1 MRKALAIMASKTS
14 KADDVKDWTGR
25 RIDMAEY
32 GRALAKYR
40 ADYEARTGR
49 PLEVPRNSGKR
60 RTASK
65 KALLRAIA
73 ATGKKW

>member
-1 MRKALAIMASKTS
+1 MVSKTS
-14 KADDVKDWTGR
+14 KPDVENWPGR
-25 RIDMAEY
+25 RLDAAEY
-32 GRALAKYR
+32 GRALAEFR

-49 PLEVPRNSGKR
+49 QLEVPRNSGKR

-65 KALLRAIA
+65 TALLRAIA

>member
-1 MRKALAIMASKTS
+1 MASKTS
-14 KADDVKDWTGR
+14 KPEDVKDWPGR

-49 PLEVPRNSGKR
+49 PFEVPCNAGKN
-60 RTASK
+60 RTPSK

>member
-1 MRKALAIMASKTS
+1 MASIALKPDL
-14 KADDVKDWTGR
+14 ADWPGR
-25 RIDMAEY
+25 LDAAEY

-40 ADYEARTGR
+40 ADYEARTGK
-49 PLEVPRNSGKR
+49 PLDVPRNSGKR

-65 KALLRAIA
+65 KALLKAIA

>member
-1 MRKALAIMASKTS
+1 MDA
-14 KADDVKDWTGR
+14 
-25 RIDMAEY
+25 AEY

-40 ADYEARTGR
+40 ADYEARTGK

>member
-1 MRKALAIMASKTS
+1 VPKTS
-14 KADDVKDWTGR
+14 KTDERNWGEP
-25 RIDMAEY
+25 IDLEAF
-32 GRALAKYR
+32 GRALAERR
-40 ADYEARTGR
+40 ADYEARNGPVPT
-49 PLEVPRNSGKR
+49 PRNSGKR

>member
-1 MRKALAIMASKTS
+1 MASKIS
-14 KADDVKDWTGR
+14 KAEEAKKWPGR
-25 RIDMAEY
+25 RLDAVAY

-40 ADYEARTGR
+40 AEIEAETGR

-65 KALLRAIA
+65 KALLEAIA

>member
-1 MRKALAIMASKTS
+1 MASKAL
-14 KADDVKDWTGR
+14 KPDLADWPGR
-25 RIDMAEY
+25 RLDAAEY

-40 ADYEARTGR
+40 ADYEARTGK
-49 PLEVPRNSGKR
+49 PLDGPRNSGKR

-65 KALLRAIA
+65 KALLKAIA

>member
-1 MRKALAIMASKTS
+1 MASKIS
-14 KADDVKDWTGR
+14 KPDDVKSWPGR

-40 ADYEARTGR
+40 AEYKARTGR
-49 PLEVPRNSGKR
+49 PLEVPRNDGKR

-65 KALLRAIA
+65 KALLRTIA